1 MKKYSGLLLFLFFLF
16 IASGC
21 SKEKVENSKA
31 ATKESNEIHHRFLL
45 FQEEIYNDETST
57 SVGSLY
63 VMTDKKKKQKISDG
77 IPDGQFEYINSRD
90 LVLFKTKKDEL
101 YQYKI
106 GKGKTKLASDVMTF
120 NGYEKTD
127 LITYQNADNDL
138 YLIIDGSAPI
148 KISAGVT
155 RYELIGRQVYF
166 IGQNKDLSVYSSDQ
180 KKVTKLASAV
190 TDFQDLNG
198 KDEIAYL
205 TGDSSLFFNKKGGK
219 QNIKIKDHEAAAGPM
234 IKSGTNLYYMNAVG
248 ESMNLNVSPIEEG
261 GASEVFARNVEHYQ
275 FHEGSIYYVN
285 RDWDLFRKKGK
296 DSTAVKLAENVTEF
310 KLSKDAI
317 FYIDT
322 NRNLFKQKAEQ
333 KPEKIGSSV
342 FDFALSPKSSV
353 IYQTENRDLF
363 INNRKISS
371 DADYFSYTLGSLAF
385 GTKNHQLV
393 LMKDLKEKL
402 VIDEDLSSYSW
413 VSYQN
418 RPVYINQFTLM
429 DIAGVWKAANQNE
442 KLFIEISE
450 DGVLTDLQSGE
461 QVYLILKYEG
471 YHSLYAVS
479 AESNIELK
487 LSKDK
492 TLSFKNKDG
501 VTFPMVKSTHGEAN
515 VNPQNKT
522 NKTEG
527 TNEEAEVTM
536 VIEEYIGNFEK
547 AVNDGTFTYIMY
559 LIDPESAFYDEQAEY
574 ILDVY
579 EKNIMEK
586 IINYQIETPVKISDD
601 TYHVTV
607 LETYN
612 ITYGK
617 EDRNEFKTFRNTY
630 TVKKSG
636 AVWLITDIE
645 VALSI

>member
-1 MKKYSGLLLFLFFLF
+1 MKKYYGLFLCIFFLF
-16 IASGC
+16 IAAGC
-21 SKEKVENSKA
+21 SKEKAENSKSVP
-31 ATKESNEIHHRFLL
+31 KESNGTHHRFLL
-45 FQEEIYNDETST
+45 FQEENYNEATST

-63 VMTDKKKKQKISDG
+63 MLTDKKKTLKIADG
-77 IPDGQFEYINSRD
+77 IPDAQYEYINSSD
-90 LVLFKTKKDEL
+90 LVLFKTKENVL
-101 YQYKI
+101 YKYKI
-106 GKGKTKLASDVMTF
+106 GKEKIKLASDVMTF

-138 YLIIDGSAPI
+138 YFIIDGSTPI

-155 RYELIGRQVYF
+155 RYELIGRQIYY
-166 IGQNKDLSVYSSDQ
+166 IDQNNDLFAYSSDQ
-180 KKVTKLASAV
+180 KKETKLASGV

-205 TGDSSLFFNKKGGK
+205 TGDSSLFFNKNVGEE
-219 QNIKIKDHEAAAGPM
+219 NIKIKDQGSAAGAI
-234 IKSGTNLYYMNAVG
+234 IKAGTNLYYMNSDG

-275 FHEGSIYYVN
+275 FHEGTIYYVN
-285 RDWDLFRKKGK
+285 RDLDLFRKKGK

-310 KLSKDAI
+310 KLWKDTI

-322 NRNLFKQKAEQ
+322 NTNLFKQKAEQ
-333 KPEKIGSSV
+333 KPEKIGSSI
-342 FDFALSPKSSV
+342 FDYVLNSKGDI

-371 DADYFSYTLGSLAF
+371 DANYFSYYSGSIAF

-393 LMKDLKEKL
+393 LMKDLKEEQ
-402 VIDEDLSSYSW
+402 VVDEDLSSYSW
-413 VSYQN
+413 ASYQN
-418 RPVYINQFTLM
+418 RPVYINEFTLM
-429 DIAGVWKAANQNE
+429 DISGVWMTEGQEGKM
-442 KLFIEISE
+442 FFEISE
-450 DGVLTDLQSGE
+450 DGVLTDLQSDE
-461 QVYLILKYEG
+461 QVYLILKYDG
-471 YHSLYAVS
+471 YHSLYAVT

-487 LSKDK
+487 LNKDK
-492 TLSFKNKDG
+492 TLFYKNRDG
-501 VTFPMVKSTHGEAN
+501 ITFPLVKSTHGEAN
-515 VNPQNKT
+515 INLQNKN
-522 NKTEG
+522 NKSDTKEK
-527 TNEEAEVTM
+527 AEVTK
-536 VIEEYIGNFEK
+536 VLEEYIANFEK
-547 AVNDGTFTYIMY
+547 AVNDGAFTYIMY

-579 EKNIMEK
+579 DKNIMEK
-586 IINYQIETPVKISDD
+586 IINYQIETPIKITDD
-601 TYHVTV
+601 IYHVTV

-617 EDRNEFKTFRNTY
+617 EDRNELKTFRNTY